1 MKTLHSVYQIDAFT
15 NQPFKGNSAGVVYS
29 DELNDEEMQL
39 IAREFNLSETA
50 FISNSDKADF
60 NLRWFTPQVEVKLCG
75 HATIASMHYLIERG
89 IIKRETEVKFD
100 TLSGILTCNN
110 ENNLYYL
117 NLPVPKIELFEGNR
131 KEILQALS
139 INTESINTNFPLY
152 LVDKSYLFIY
162 VKSLEALGKLKP
174 DFSSLL
180 KLTKEE
186 KEFDAVAVFTKE
198 TFEKANSAHSRF
210 YAPAFGIDEDPVT
223 GSANGPLLLILMELG
238 LINNKTENGKF
249 IFEQGDF
256 IGREGRVTVAYSPNE
271 NKLAI
276 AGNAVTILKGE
287 LNF

>member
-1 MKTLHSVYQIDAFT
+1 MKTLHNVYQIDAFT
-15 NQPFKGNSAGVVYS
+15 DQPFKGNSAGVVYS
-29 DELNDEEMQL
+29 DELNDVEMQL

-50 FISNSDKADF
+50 FISNSAEADF
-60 NLRWFTPQVEVKLCG
+60 NLKWFTPKVEVKLCG
-75 HATIASMHYLIERG
+75 HATIASIHYLIERG
-89 IIKRETEVKFD
+89 IIKRGTEVKFN
-100 TLSGILTCNN
+100 TLSGILTCNS

-117 NLPVPKIELFEGNR
+117 NLPVPKIELFEGNG
-131 KEILQALS
+131 KEILKALS
-139 INTESINTNFPLY
+139 IKSENINTDFPLF

-162 VKSLEALGKLKP
+162 VNSLEALGKLKP

-180 KLTKEE
+180 KLTKEK
-186 KEFDAVAVFTKE
+186 KEFDAVAVFTTE
-198 TFEKANSAHSRF
+198 TFEKVNSAHLRF

-223 GSANGPLLLILMELG
+223 GSANGPLLLVLMKLG
-238 LINNKTENGKF
+238 LINNKTEYSKF

-256 IGREGRVTVAYSPNE
+256 IGREGRVTVAYSPKE

>member
-1 MKTLHSVYQIDAFT
+1 MKTLHNVYQIDAFT
-15 NQPFKGNSAGVVYS
+15 KQPFKGNSAGVVYS
-29 DELNDEEMQL
+29 DELDDVEMQL

-60 NLRWFTPQVEVKLCG
+60 NLRWFTPKVEVKLCG

-100 TLSGILTCNN
+100 TLSGILTCKS

-117 NLPVPKIELFEGNR
+117 NLPVPTIELFEGNR
-131 KEILQALS
+131 KEILQTLS
-139 INTESINTNFPLY
+139 INPESINPNIPLF

-162 VKSLEALGKLKP
+162 VKSLEILGKLKP

-180 KLTKEE
+180 RLTTEG
-186 KEFDAVAVFTKE
+186 KEFDAVAVFTME
-198 TFEKANSAHSRF
+198 TFEKVNSAHLRF

-223 GSANGPLLLILMELG
+223 GSANGPLLLVLMKSG